1 MWRDGR
7 KSTRNARL
15 EREWTRLF
23 RYACALTRDRERAG
37 DAAQEAALRVLSAK
51 SEPADDVAYRR
62 WLYCILR
69 NLLVD
74 QSRRQAREAGGEAP
88 EPIDWRVAERALN
101 AITVRQALEQ
111 LPLAMKEVVVLVDLD
126 GFSYA
131 EAAAIIGV
139 PTGTVMSRLARAR
152 AAMLAIIGE
161 TNIRMLPQRH
171 VAAR

>member
-1 MWRDGR
+1 M
-7 KSTRNARL
+7 
-15 EREWTRLF
+15 
-23 RYACALTRDRERAG
+23 RYAP
-37 DAAQEAALRVLSAK
+37 SAK

-74 QSRRQAREAGGEAP
+74 QSRRQAHEAGSEAP
-88 EPIDWRVAERALN
+88 EPIDWRYAERALS

-139 PTGTVMSRLARAR
+139 PAGTVMSRLARAR
-152 AAMLAIIGE
+152 SAMLAIIGE
-161 TNIRMLPQRH
+161 TNIRTLPQRH
-171 VAAR
+171 VATR